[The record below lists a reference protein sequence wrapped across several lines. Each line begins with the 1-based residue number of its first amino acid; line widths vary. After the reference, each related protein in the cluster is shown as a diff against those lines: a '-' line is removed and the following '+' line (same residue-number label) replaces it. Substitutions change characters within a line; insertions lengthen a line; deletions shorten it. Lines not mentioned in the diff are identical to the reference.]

1 MDPSS
6 TLPETGDRL
15 SPPLSV
21 LDESSRDGMRV
32 FLSSYV
38 SYKRCE
44 CMLTHSPSVRRL
56 SLPAPQTT
64 VSNTYPA
71 IEIN

>member
-15 SPPLSV
+15 SPPPSV

-38 SYKRCE
+38 LFARCE
-44 CMLTHSPSVRRL
+44 HVLTRSPSVRRP
-56 SLPAPQTT
+56 SSPAPQTT
-64 VSNTYPA
+64 VSHISEALDDN
-71 IEIN
+71 